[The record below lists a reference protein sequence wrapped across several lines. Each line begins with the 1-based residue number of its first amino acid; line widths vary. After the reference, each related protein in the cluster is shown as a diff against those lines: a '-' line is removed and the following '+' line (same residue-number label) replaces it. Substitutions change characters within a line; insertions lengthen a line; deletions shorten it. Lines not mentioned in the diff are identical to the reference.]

1 MSMQLEASTL
11 KQTAAV
17 LVVGEMDASLAYYQE
32 ALGFSVEC
40 QSGTPAFYACLYRD
54 GISLHL
60 IAANQTRLLP
70 GHGAVCIFVNDV
82 DEVYAQASVK
92 GARIVRSPVD
102 HYGMRDFDA
111 LDLDGNQLT
120 FGMSNEKA
128 AFSVVS

>member
-1 MSMQLEASTL
+1 MQLDAATL

-17 LVVGEMDASLAYYQE
+17 LVVGEMDASLAYYRD
-32 ALGFSVEC
+32 AVGFSIEFE
-40 QSGTPAFYACLYRD
+40 SGAPTFYACLYRD
-54 GISLHL
+54 GVSLHL

-82 DEVYAQASVK
+82 DKAYAQVSLK
-92 GARIVRSPVD
+92 GARIVRPPTD

-120 FGMSNEKA
+120 FGMSSEKA
-128 AFSVVS
+128 PAAQFS